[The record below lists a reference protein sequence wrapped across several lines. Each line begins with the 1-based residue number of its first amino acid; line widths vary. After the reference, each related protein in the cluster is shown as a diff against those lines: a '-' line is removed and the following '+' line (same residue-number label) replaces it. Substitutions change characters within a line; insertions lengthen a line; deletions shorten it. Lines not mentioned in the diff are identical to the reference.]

1 MKFSHALSK
10 NRVSCIMSDSF
21 LYLHSNSLYNS
32 CLSCMFK
39 KKEISETAIM
49 GMVYQI
55 RYLIDEKNVSD
66 EALGHHLGNMLSDLG
81 IRVDYVPTPKPWE
94 MTRKK

>member
-1 MKFSHALSK
+1 MYVQEKGNIG
-10 NRVSCIMSDSF
+10 NR
-21 LYLHSNSLYNS
+21 YN
-32 CLSCMFK
+32 
-39 KKEISETAIM
+39 
-49 GMVYQI
+49 GHNQI

-66 EALGHHLGNMLSDLG
+66 EALGSHLADMLSDLG

>member
-1 MKFSHALSK
+1 
-10 NRVSCIMSDSF
+10 
-21 LYLHSNSLYNS
+21 
-32 CLSCMFK
+32 MFK

-66 EALGHHLGNMLSDLG
+66 KALGSHLADMLSDLG
-81 IRVDYVPTPKPWE
+81 IRVDYVPTPKQWE